1 MKACNTV
8 YRVACNDRKVSHLNL
23 SVIDDRHLLNFLE
36 VSRIFLLDLKNETT
50 VDLLDDLVY
59 TRKQSGEQLDRPFLK
74 CLGHDGVVGVS
85 TAFCCDIPC
94 LIPAKT
100 FLIDKNTHQL
110 CNCNCRMSII
120 HLEYNLL
127 MKLCDVIV
135 CFFVFGNRCLKAGR
149 YEEVL
154 LFQTKL
160 FTCHMVIIRIKHL
173 YDSTCKVLLLYC
185 VVIITLVKRVKVEVY
200 DRLCIPDT
208 KCVYNIVVI
217 TCDRHI
223 VRNSLNCLISFMDEF
238 ILVLHRIPLNAYIS
252 AEMNLFCILR
262 TTELERIAVLQPVI
276 RCLYLITVTDLLL
289 EHTITVTDSASVCTV
304 VESCK
309 RIQEACCQSSKS
321 TVSKSRIRLLVFD
334 AVNVKSKLLKSL
346 PNLTVC
352 TKVDQVVSKGTAHK
366 ELHGHIIYDLRVLFF
381 IRLLAL
387 EPVVND
393 HVLHSVAY
401 SLKDLLLC
409 SLFQCFS
416 IKEFYV
422 FFYTFFEFL
431 FLKLLVNH

>member
-1 MKACNTV
+1 
-8 YRVACNDRKVSHLNL
+8 
-23 SVIDDRHLLNFLE
+23 
-36 VSRIFLLDLKNETT
+36 
-50 VDLLDDLVY
+50 
-59 TRKQSGEQLDRPFLK
+59 
-74 CLGHDGVVGVS
+74 
-85 TAFCCDIPC
+85 
-94 LIPAKT
+94 
-100 FLIDKNTHQL
+100 
-110 CNCNCRMSII
+110 MSIV

-127 MKLCDVIV
+127 MKFCDIIMS
-135 CFFVFGNRCLKAGR
+135 FLIFGNGCLKAGR
-149 YEEVL
+149 YKEVL

-160 FTCHMVIIRIKHL
+160 FTCHMIIIRVKYL
-173 YDSTCKVLLLYC
+173 NDGTCKILLLNC
-185 VVIITLVKRVKVEVY
+185 IVVITFVEGVQVKVY
-200 DRLCIPDT
+200 DRLCVPDT
-208 KCVYNIVVI
+208 KCIYNIVVI

-223 VRNSLNCLISFMDEF
+223 VRNSLYCLISLMDKF
-238 ILVLHRIPLNAYIS
+238 ILVLHRIPLNTYVS
-252 AEMNLFCILR
+252 AEMNFFCILR
-262 TTELERIAVLQPVI
+262 TTELEGIAVLQPVI
-276 RCLYLITVTDLLL
+276 RYLYLITVTDLLL

-309 RIQEACCQSSKS
+309 RIQKACCQSSES

-346 PNLTVC
+346 LNLAVC

>member
-1 MKACNTV
+1 
-8 YRVACNDRKVSHLNL
+8 
-23 SVIDDRHLLNFLE
+23 
-36 VSRIFLLDLKNETT
+36 
-50 VDLLDDLVY
+50 
-59 TRKQSGEQLDRPFLK
+59 
-74 CLGHDGVVGVS
+74 
-85 TAFCCDIPC
+85 
-94 LIPAKT
+94 
-100 FLIDKNTHQL
+100 
-110 CNCNCRMSII
+110 MSII

-127 MKLCDVIV
+127 MKLGNVVV

-276 RCLYLITVTDLLL
+276 RC
-289 EHTITVTDSASVCTV
+289 
-304 VESCK
+304 
-309 RIQEACCQSSKS
+309 S
-321 TVSKSRIRLLVFD
+321 T
-334 AVNVKSKLLKSL
+334 
-346 PNLTVC
+346 
-352 TKVDQVVSKGTAHK
+352 
-366 ELHGHIIYDLRVLFF
+366 
-381 IRLLAL
+381 
-387 EPVVND
+387 
-393 HVLHSVAY
+393 
-401 SLKDLLLC
+401 
-409 SLFQCFS
+409 
-416 IKEFYV
+416 
-422 FFYTFFEFL
+422 
-431 FLKLLVNH
+431 